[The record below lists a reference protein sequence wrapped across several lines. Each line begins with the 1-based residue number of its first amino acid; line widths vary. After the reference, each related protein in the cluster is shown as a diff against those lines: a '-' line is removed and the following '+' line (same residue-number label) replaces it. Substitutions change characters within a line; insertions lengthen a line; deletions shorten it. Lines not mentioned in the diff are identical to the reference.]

1 MADILVVDD
10 DQSVASAFQNFLS
23 FEGHTCRLASN
34 AEEAMRLIAARR
46 PALVMMD
53 IRMPGVDGL
62 SALKQIRSTFPD
74 IYVVMMTG
82 YGTSQT
88 SIDAI
93 RSGAYDYLTKPLDL
107 EEIRAVVR
115 KALETQQTRT
125 SAEQPTT
132 AEPLPRLVGSTPAMR
147 VVYKTIGRLAVIDVP
162 ALVVGEHGTG
172 KQLVVATIHENSARA
187 DRPFRV
193 IDCATPNDAAIEDVL
208 FDDSRGTVQLAQIET
223 LSASLQARLARALG
237 DTMARN
243 SSGDQLTNRV
253 IATSEGDLGALAQAG
268 SFNRELHAAL
278 SVVTVKLP
286 PLRERRED
294 VPLLVRHFIQR
305 FNVEFDRAIAGA
317 DDRVLAVLQ
326 DYSWPGNVA
335 ELETVVK
342 RGCILAPSEVIT
354 VDEVGDK
361 LGERRAVSRRDAESA
376 LAFAARTALQER
388 LVNAP
393 ESASV
398 SAYHDIIDVVEST
411 LVQEALKITNGNQ
424 VKAAAVLGV
433 NRATLRKKIPDAS

>member
-1 MADILVVDD
+1 
-10 DQSVASAFQNFLS
+10 
-23 FEGHTCRLASN
+23 
-34 AEEAMRLIAARR
+34 MR
-46 PALVMMD
+46 
-53 IRMPGVDGL
+53 
-62 SALKQIRSTFPD
+62 
-74 IYVVMMTG
+74 
-82 YGTSQT
+82 
-88 SIDAI
+88 
-93 RSGAYDYLTKPLDL
+93 
-107 EEIRAVVR
+107 E
-115 KALETQQTRT
+115 
-125 SAEQPTT
+125 
-132 AEPLPRLVGSTPAMR
+132 
-147 VVYKTIGRLAVIDVP
+147 VYKTIGRLAVIDVP